1 MSKCQR
7 CHTETRVTTG
17 SIFNTE
23 MICMNCKSDETFH
36 PRYKEAV
43 EKEADEVR
51 KGNLNFEGIG
61 YEMSYEERIRWFIQ
75 NYYETGMEYE
85 GLLVGM
91 KDTNLDSFEWYGEMI
106 SIPRYR

>member
-43 EKEADEVR
+43 EKEADFECGLVYKEGR
-51 KGNLNFEGIG
+51 K
-61 YEMSYEERIRWFIQ
+61 
-75 NYYETGMEYE
+75 ET
-85 GLLVGM
+85 
-91 KDTNLDSFEWYGEMI
+91 
-106 SIPRYR
+106 